1 MTGLVVTDY
10 FRREAKP
17 LAKKYRS
24 LAKEIAELF
33 ESFKEEPIQGD
44 SLPLGCYKIRL
55 AIESK
60 GKGKRGG
67 AIVITCFQ
75 TEDNEIYLISI
86 YDKSEQ
92 DDISDNELIKR
103 LKALDLI

>member
-1 MTGLVVTDY
+1 MTGLIVTDY

-24 LAKEIAELF
+24 LAREITELF
-33 ESFKEEPIQGD
+33 ESLKQEPIQGD
-44 SLPLGCYKIRL
+44 FLPLGCYKIRL

-67 AIVITCFQ
+67 ARVITCFQ
-75 TEDNEIYLISI
+75 TEDNEIY
-86 YDKSEQ
+86 DKSEQ
-92 DDISDNELIKR
+92 DDISDKELIIR